1 MPLKMQQE
9 VRVEL
14 NTGLKNGEI
23 IFFGDEPAFST
34 FLNNQRKACLLRFAM
49 AILYRIIALKPFLD
63 WRLNRTEACL
73 YVDLRWQSLIA
84 LLHFY
89 LVSTTIWIEGGQGCM
104 GSLQWLLSRSR
115 GQANLKN

>member
-1 MPLKMQQE
+1 MPLKMQRE
-9 VRVEL
+9 VKVEL

-23 IFFGDEPAFST
+23 IFLRDESAFST
-34 FLNNQRKACLLRFAM
+34 FLNNQRKACLQRFAM

-84 LLHFY
+84 LLHLH
-89 LVSTTIWIEGGQGCM
+89 LVSTRIWIE
-104 GSLQWLLSRSR
+104 R
-115 GQANLKN
+115 GAGLHGFVAMVFIS